1 MIPEFLTKKPTA
13 NGVISFVTGL
23 LILLIAIG
31 SFALSYSNLHQ
42 TALAYGVDS
51 SLAAI
56 WPLLIDF
63 ALIVFSLAVVRASL
77 YQERTW
83 WPWLMVALYTV
94 GTVSFNILHAPA
106 NLTAQ
111 VVAVVAPLS
120 LFLSFETL
128 MAMLKNG
135 VKRSNVVQSLA
146 DLAQQLTQKTQ
157 ELANFE
163 AKTRAEIEK
172 EGQQAKQK
180 WSEEVLALARQAENK
195 HIELVNL
202 EAEHS
207 QRISQLQEQVETMER
222 TIQSYQSDI
231 EAKQKELKSLD
242 SSSQIQAYMPANLSP
257 EQRQEL
263 VSRMGKDGLT
273 QEQMAKLLG
282 VSVGTIKNIKKASEV
297 ATNGRVTQ

>member
-1 MIPEFLTKKPTA
+1 MNLPEFKKPTA

-31 SFALSYSNLHQ
+31 SFALSYNNLHQ

-51 SLAAI
+51 GLAII

-77 YQERTW
+77 YSERTW
-83 WPWLMVALYTV
+83 WPWLLVGLYTV
-94 GTVSFNILHAPA
+94 GTLSFNVLHAPD

-135 VKRSNVVQSLA
+135 VKRSNVVLSLV
-146 DLAQQLTQKTQ
+146 DLAQQMTQKKQ
-157 ELANFE
+157 ELAGFE
-163 AKTRAEIEK
+163 AR
-172 EGQQAKQK
+172 
-180 WSEEVLALARQAENK
+180 RQAE
-195 HIELVNL
+195 LANL
-202 EAEHS
+202 EVEYS
-207 QRISQLQEQVETMER
+207 QRASQLQEQIETMER

-231 EAKQKELKSLD
+231 EARQKELKSLD
-242 SSSQIQAYMPANLSP
+242 NVSQTKAYIPANLTA

-263 VSRMGKDGLT
+263 VNRMSQDKLT
-273 QEQMAKLLG
+273 QEQIAKALG
-282 VSVGTIKNIKKASEV
+282 VSVGTIKNIKKANEV
-297 ATNGRVTQ
+297 VTNGRVSQ